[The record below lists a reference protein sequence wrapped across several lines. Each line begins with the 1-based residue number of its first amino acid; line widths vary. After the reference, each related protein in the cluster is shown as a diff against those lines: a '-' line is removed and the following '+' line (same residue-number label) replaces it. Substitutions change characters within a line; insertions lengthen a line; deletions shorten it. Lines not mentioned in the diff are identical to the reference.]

1 MINDI
6 FVVITI
12 YFTTCHLWQCII
24 LFYYL
29 PFAVVHHII
38 CSKKIKFSAA
48 ITYGQSKHPKHYEKE
63 KKCKLDNDDYSC
75 VLCQSCTEET
85 AFHLFIQCPFSTR
98 CWQPIGIRHNMGHKP
113 RLLPNADCSKTTVWQ
128 TICYGNLH
136 HSSMAHLETEKCT
149 PSSKNSSRRHNI
161 GGLSSFSKHSSRC
174 TDSTSPLKTV

>member
-63 KKCKLDNDDYSC
+63 KNASLITMTTAVSYAKVVQKKLP
-75 VLCQSCTEET
+75 
-85 AFHLFIQCPFSTR
+85 FI
-98 CWQPIGIRHNMGHKP
+98 
-113 RLLPNADCSKTTVWQ
+113 CSFNVHSVPDA
-128 TICYGNLH
+128 GNQ
-136 HSSMAHLETEKCT
+136 
-149 PSSKNSSRRHNI
+149 
-161 GGLSSFSKHSSRC
+161 
-174 TDSTSPLKTV
+174 